1 MTEISARR
9 DRESRYNTNQEI
21 RKRIDSRLEKIASI
35 DSNPQYSKEEQTK
48 NIRALELEI
57 RDIDYVFYQTIVPGV
72 PVPLH
77 LLRDLISNGMSPDI
91 KTELDFIV
99 SAWHE
104 EEY

>member
-9 DRESRYNTNQEI
+9 DGTSRYHTNQEV
-21 RKRIDSRLEKIASI
+21 RKKIDSRLEKIAAI
-35 DSNPQYSKEEQTK
+35 DANPQYSKEEQTK
-48 NIRALELEI
+48 SIRALELEI

-77 LLRDLISNGMSPDI
+77 LLRELISDGMSPNI

-99 SAWHE
+99 SAWHGE
-104 EEY
+104 DY